1 MMVIEALV
9 ITTVTE
15 VSLLCA
21 CLACP
26 TNHLMTGLGR
36 STIS

>member
-1 MMVIEALV
+1 MMVIKALV
-9 ITTVTE
+9 NTAVTE

-26 TNHLMTGLGR
+26 TNHLMTELGR